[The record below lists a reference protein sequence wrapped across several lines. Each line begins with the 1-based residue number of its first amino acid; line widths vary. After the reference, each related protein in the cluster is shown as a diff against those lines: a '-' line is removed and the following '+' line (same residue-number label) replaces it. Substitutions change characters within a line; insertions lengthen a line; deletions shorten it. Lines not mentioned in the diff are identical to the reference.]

1 MNNFNMNIYSKGMQ
15 NVDITDGEFRKLINS
30 GDVEEHMDIKGAKSI
45 LSILLT
51 FSLGV
56 GFILSSN
63 FILESISI
71 IGFAYMLI
79 FQCIPSAKYII
90 NRCDKKMLGEHEVNI
105 FSNQIETKER
115 KRIED
120 YKNAVEEINY
130 IFDILNEPIV
140 IDDNKVSRLYKHLN
154 IMESDIHTLTF
165 NLGENNFRFISL
177 NRNEQCREVD
187 KYELEAIN
195 YIAEQIKE
203 IDSNKIINIMDALK
217 RENERQEMEKELK
230 RKRDAYSKFTLYE
243 QDERPD
249 IEQSLEDYSERLN
262 QTAIE
267 QAKQLE
273 QAWLNNQNIMANIEQ
288 EKVGE

>member
-1 MNNFNMNIYSKGMQ
+1 MNIYSKGMQ
-15 NVDITDGEFRKLINS
+15 NVDITDDEFRKLINA
-30 GDVEEHMDIKGAKSI
+30 GGVEERMTTKGIKSI
-45 LSILLT
+45 VSIMLT
-51 FSLGV
+51 IALGISFV
-56 GFILSSN
+56 LSSN
-63 FILESISI
+63 FIFQSILI

-79 FQCIPSAKYII
+79 FQCRPSVKYII
-90 NRCDKKMLGEHEVNI
+90 NHYNERMSNEYGIDV

-120 YKNAVEEINY
+120 YKNAVKEINY
-130 IFDILNEPIV
+130 IVDILNEPIV
-140 IDDNKVSRLYKHLN
+140 IDGNKVSRLYKHLN

-165 NLGENNFRFISL
+165 NLDEDNFGFISL
-177 NRNEQCREVD
+177 TRDEQFKEVD

-195 YIAEQIKE
+195 YVANQIKE
-203 IDSNKIINIMDALK
+203 IDSNKIINIIDALK

-230 RKRDAYSKFTLYE
+230 RKREAYSKFTLYE
-243 QDERPD
+243 QNEKPD
-249 IEQSLEDYSERLN
+249 IEQSLEGYSERLN

-273 QAWLNNQNIMANIEQ
+273 QAWLDNQNVMANIGQ

>member
-15 NVDITDGEFRKLINS
+15 NVDITDDEFRKLINS
-30 GDVEEHMDIKGAKSI
+30 GNVEEHMSIKGFKSI
-45 LSILLT
+45 ASIMLT
-51 FSLGV
+51 VVLGISFV
-56 GFILSSN
+56 LSSN
-63 FILESISI
+63 FIFQSIFI

-79 FQCIPSAKYII
+79 YGCRPSLKYIM
-90 NRCDKKMLGEHEVNI
+90 NHYNEKVSNEYGVDI
-105 FSNQIETKER
+105 FSNKIETKER
-115 KRIED
+115 KIIEN
-120 YKNAVEEINY
+120 YKNAIKEINY
-130 IFDILNEPIV
+130 IVDILNEPIV
-140 IDDNKVSRLYKHLN
+140 IDGNKVSRLYKHLN

-165 NLGENNFRFISL
+165 NLDEDNFGFISL
-177 NRNEQCREVD
+177 NRNEQFQEVD

-195 YIAEQIKE
+195 YIVEQIKE
-203 IDSNKIINIMDALK
+203 IDSNKIINIIDALK

-230 RKRDAYSKFTLYE
+230 RKREAYSKFTLYE
-243 QDERPD
+243 QKERPD

-273 QAWLNNQNIMANIEQ
+273 QAWLDNQNVMANIGQ

>member
-1 MNNFNMNIYSKGMQ
+1 MNIYSKGMQ
-15 NVDITDGEFRKLINS
+15 NVDITDDEFRKLINT
-30 GDVEEHMDIKGAKSI
+30 GGVEERMTTKGIESI
-45 LSILLT
+45 VSIMLT
-51 FSLGV
+51 IALGISFV
-56 GFILSSN
+56 LSSN
-63 FILESISI
+63 FIFQSIFI
-71 IGFAYMLI
+71 IGFAYMSI
-79 FQCIPSAKYII
+79 FQCRPSVKYII
-90 NRCDKKMLGEHEVNI
+90 NHYNERMSNEYGIDV

-120 YKNAVEEINY
+120 YKNAAKEINY
-130 IFDILNEPIV
+130 IVDILNEPIV
-140 IDDNKVSRLYKHLN
+140 IDGNKVSRLYKHLN

-165 NLGENNFRFISL
+165 NLDEDNFGFISL
-177 NRNEQCREVD
+177 TRDEQFKEVD

-195 YIAEQIKE
+195 YVANQIKE
-203 IDSNKIINIMDALK
+203 IDSNKIINIIDALK

-230 RKRDAYSKFTLYE
+230 RKREAYSKFTLYE
-243 QDERPD
+243 QNEKPD

-273 QAWLNNQNIMANIEQ
+273 QAWLDNQNVMANIGQ

>member
-1 MNNFNMNIYSKGMQ
+1 MNIYSKGMQ
-15 NVDITDGEFRKLINS
+15 NVDITDDEFRELINS
-30 GDVEEHMDIKGAKSI
+30 GNVEERMSIKWIKSI
-45 LSILLT
+45 FSIMLT
-51 FSLGV
+51 IALGISFV
-56 GFILSSN
+56 LSSN
-63 FILESISI
+63 FIFQSIFI
-71 IGFAYMLI
+71 IGFAYMLV

-90 NRCDKKMLGEHEVNI
+90 NHYDKKMLGEYEVNV

-120 YKNAVEEINY
+120 YKNAVKEINY
-130 IFDILNEPIV
+130 IVDILNEPVV

-165 NLGENNFRFISL
+165 NLDEDNFGFISL
-177 NRNEQCREVD
+177 TRDEQFKEVD

-195 YIAEQIKE
+195 YVANQIKE
-203 IDSNKIINIMDALK
+203 IDSNKIINIIDALK

-230 RKRDAYSKFTLYE
+230 RKREAYSKFTLYE
-243 QDERPD
+243 QNEKPD

-273 QAWLNNQNIMANIEQ
+273 QAWLDNQNVMANIGQ

>member
-15 NVDITDGEFRKLINS
+15 NVDITDDEFRKLINS
-30 GDVEEHMDIKGAKSI
+30 DNVEEHMDIKGAKSI

-51 FSLGV
+51 FSLGI

-79 FQCIPSAKYII
+79 FQCRPSVKYII
-90 NRCDKKMLGEHEVNI
+90 NHYNERMSNEYGIDV

-120 YKNAVEEINY
+120 YKNAVKEINY
-130 IFDILNEPIV
+130 IVDILNEPIV
-140 IDDNKVSRLYKHLN
+140 IDGNKVSRLYKHLN

-165 NLGENNFRFISL
+165 NLDEDNFGFISL
-177 NRNEQCREVD
+177 TRDEQFKEVD

-195 YIAEQIKE
+195 YVANQIKE
-203 IDSNKIINIMDALK
+203 IDSNKIINIIDALK

-230 RKRDAYSKFTLYE
+230 RKREAYSKFTLYE
-243 QDERPD
+243 QNEKPD

-273 QAWLNNQNIMANIEQ
+273 QAWLDNQNVMANIGQ

>member
-1 MNNFNMNIYSKGMQ
+1 MNIYSKGMQ
-15 NVDITDGEFRKLINS
+15 NVDITDDEFRKLINT
-30 GDVEEHMDIKGAKSI
+30 GGVEERMTTKGIKSI
-45 LSILLT
+45 VSIMLT
-51 FSLGV
+51 IALGISFV
-56 GFILSSN
+56 LSSN
-63 FILESISI
+63 FIFQSIFI

-79 FQCIPSAKYII
+79 FQCRPSVKYII
-90 NRCDKKMLGEHEVNI
+90 NHYNERMSNEYGIDV
-105 FSNQIETKER
+105 FSNQIETKKR

-120 YKNAVEEINY
+120 YKNAVKEINY
-130 IFDILNEPIV
+130 IVDILNEPIV
-140 IDDNKVSRLYKHLN
+140 IDGSKVSRLYKHLN

-165 NLGENNFRFISL
+165 NLDEDNFGSISL
-177 NRNEQCREVD
+177 NRNEHFQEVD

-195 YIAEQIKE
+195 YIVEQIKE
-203 IDSNKIINIMDALK
+203 IDSNKIINIIDALK

-230 RKRDAYSKFTLYE
+230 RKREAYSKFTLYE
-243 QDERPD
+243 QKERPD

-273 QAWLNNQNIMANIEQ
+273 QAWLDNQNVMANIGQ